1 MDNASI
7 QKLVEICKMYYEQDM
22 TQEMIS
28 KTFNI
33 SRSAVSMS
41 LTEAKNLG
49 IIQIEIK
56 DPSVNN
62 EELAEKLEAAFGLRK
77 CVVVPSGTHNEH
89 ALLRVMT
96 SQAVRFAVDLFKSHS
111 AIGVAW
117 GNTCYEFLHA
127 FPENTS
133 LCDISVVPLVGSSPL
148 LTQEYQ
154 LNESIRLFANKVRG
168 YPLFIYSPGFVDT
181 LEDKNRIVNSAYM
194 QPILDLWGHLDYA
207 VLGIGRIQER
217 GEMRQFRCGGE
228 SMVSEIRRCPDAAV
242 GDICAR
248 QFNIRGEF
256 IDNDFNRRLIGITG
270 DALLNAKNVLA
281 MAVGGSKVIP
291 IIGAM
296 RTGCIHYFITDEK
309 TAIQILQLVE
319 SNELPPKA

>member
-1 MDNASI
+1 MDMDNANI
-7 QKLVEICKMYYEQDM
+7 QKLVEISRMYYEQGM

-41 LTEAKNLG
+41 LTEAKNNG
-49 IIQIEIK
+49 IIQVIIK
-56 DPSVNN
+56 DPSINN
-62 EELAEKLEAAFGLRK
+62 EKLATRIEERFGLRK
-77 CVVVPSGTHNEH
+77 CIVVPSGTHNESS
-89 ALLRVMT
+89 LLQVMT
-96 SQAVRFAVDLFKSHS
+96 SQAVRFAVDLFRSHS
-111 AIGVAW
+111 SIGVAW
-117 GNTCYEFLHA
+117 GNTCYAFMQA

-148 LTQEYQ
+148 LTKEYQ
-154 LNESIRLFANKVRG
+154 LNESIRMFSDKLRG

-181 LEDKNRIVNSAYM
+181 LEDKGRIVSGAYM
-194 QPILDLWGHLDYA
+194 QPILDLWNHLDYA

-228 SMVSEIRRCPDAAV
+228 SVVEEIKRCPDSAV

-270 DALLNAKNVLA
+270 EGLSNVKNILA
-281 MAVGGSKVIP
+281 MAVGSSKVIP
-291 IIGAM
+291 IIGAL
-296 RTGCIHYFITDEK
+296 RTKCIHYFVTDEN
-309 TAIQILQLVE
+309 TATQVL
-319 SNELPPKA
+319 ELLDSGLLPD

>member
-1 MDNASI
+1 MDSANI
-7 QKLVEICKMYYEQDM
+7 QKLVEICKMYYEQGM

-28 KTFNI
+28 KTFDI

-41 LTEAKNLG
+41 LTEAKNIG
-49 IIQIEIK
+49 IIQVEIK

-62 EELAEKLEAAFGLRK
+62 DELAAQLEEKFGLRK
-77 CVVVPSGTHNEH
+77 CIVVPSGTHNEN

-96 SQAVRFAVDLFKSHS
+96 SQAIRFAEDLFHSHS
-111 AIGVAW
+111 SIGVAW
-117 GNTCYEFLHA
+117 GNTCYAFMQA

-154 LNESIRLFANKVRG
+154 LNESIRMFSDKLRG

-181 LEDKNRIVNSAYM
+181 LEDKNRIVSSAYM
-194 QPILDLWGHLDYA
+194 QPILDLWGHLDFA

-217 GEMRQFRCGGE
+217 GELRQFRCGGE
-228 SMVSEIRRCPDAAV
+228 SMAEEIRRRPDVAV

-256 IDNDFNRRLIGITG
+256 IDSDFNRKLIGITG
-270 DALLNAKNVLA
+270 DSLMKAKNVLA
-281 MAVGGSKVIP
+281 MAVGSSKVIP
-291 IIGAM
+291 IIGAL
-296 RTGCIHYFITDEK
+296 RTGCIHYFVTDEN
-309 TAIQILQLVE
+309 TATQVLQLLN
-319 SNELPPKA
+319 SDELPEK

>member
-1 MDNASI
+1 MDNANI
-7 QKLVEICKMYYEQDM
+7 QRLVEICKMYYEQGM

-28 KTFNI
+28 KTFEI

-41 LTEAKNLG
+41 LTEAKNIG
-49 IIQIEIK
+49 IIQTEIK

-62 EELAEKLEAAFGLRK
+62 DELAVQLEEKFGLRK
-77 CVVVPSGTHNEH
+77 CIVVPSGTHNEN

-96 SQAVRFAVDLFKSHS
+96 SQAVRFAVDLFHSHS
-111 AIGVAW
+111 SIGVAW
-117 GNTCYEFLHA
+117 GNTCYAFMDA

-154 LNESIRLFANKVRG
+154 LNESIRMFSDKLRG

-194 QPILDLWGHLDYA
+194 QPILDLWEHLDFA

-217 GEMRQFRCGGE
+217 GELRQFRCGGE
-228 SMVSEIRRCPDAAV
+228 NMVEEICRCPDVAV

-248 QFNIRGEF
+248 HFNIRGEF
-256 IDNDFNRRLIGITG
+256 IDNDFNRKLIGITG
-270 DALLNAKNVLA
+270 DGLKKAKNVMA
-281 MAVGGSKVIP
+281 MAVGSSKVIP
-291 IIGAM
+291 IIGALH
-296 RTGCIHYFITDEK
+296 TGCIHYFVTDEN
-309 TAIQILQLVE
+309 TATQIIQLMN
-319 SNELPPKA
+319 SDALPKK